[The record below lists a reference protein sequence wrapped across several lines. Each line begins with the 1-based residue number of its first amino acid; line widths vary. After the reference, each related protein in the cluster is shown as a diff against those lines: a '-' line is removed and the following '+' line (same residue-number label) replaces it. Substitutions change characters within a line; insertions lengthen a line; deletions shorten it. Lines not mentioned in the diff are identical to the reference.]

1 MIVFSSIAW
10 RNAWKDRD
18 RSYRHWFW
26 DSGVM
31 AANLLATA
39 NSIGL
44 RINFNVG
51 FFDDVVNRLVCVEN
65 RQEAVIALAPIG
77 VGLSKKNTSNSN
89 KEAGRAEIT
98 MLNHET
104 LPLSEKGQVEYPMIW
119 KIHEASNLQSK
130 DESKKMD

>member
-1 MIVFSSIAW
+1 
-10 RNAWKDRD
+10 
-18 RSYRHWFW
+18 
-26 DSGVM
+26 M

-44 RINFNVG
+44 RIKFNVG

-130 DESKKMD
+130 DESKNIPINCTYDLFYYFWTI